1 MVVGCS
7 VSWAGNCSIGCAGGC
22 TKRVLCKVFSL
33 ASRCIRGNIKKS
45 SKRPHIL
52 CEARA
57 PALALIAKKISLREK
72 ISSGLVQPDRV
83 KKRGSQRSDFLPI
96 KEDIRKQ
103 PKDHTTGIEMNDSFN
118 QPQNPGNRRSRRRKR
133 NFSNQ
138 SQGGQHNQG
147 GQNRNR
153 NNRNRGQRRG
163 GVFVGPMDHS
173 YLNQGNGAGGGQGRF
188 RNGLGGG
195 QRTSELEP
203 LPPREDAP
211 TRIFAF
217 VDDLF
222 FLAKIQEIGRKL
234 NVKVEFVK
242 SQEEIDEKVGDAPE
256 EKPSLV
262 IVDLNSNSIKPITI
276 VSKLKSK
283 FKKNTSI
290 VGFLSHVQGDLK
302 VKAQE
307 AGCDVVMPRSAFSQT
322 LPSLLR
328 RHGAQEEPEENFNK
342 A

>member
-1 MVVGCS
+1 
-7 VSWAGNCSIGCAGGC
+7 
-22 TKRVLCKVFSL
+22 
-33 ASRCIRGNIKKS
+33 
-45 SKRPHIL
+45 
-52 CEARA
+52 
-57 PALALIAKKISLREK
+57 
-72 ISSGLVQPDRV
+72 
-83 KKRGSQRSDFLPI
+83 
-96 KEDIRKQ
+96 
-103 PKDHTTGIEMNDSFN
+103 MNEGFN
-118 QPQNPGNRRSRRRKR
+118 QPQNPANRKPRRRKR

-138 SQGGQHNQG
+138 SQSGQNNQG
-147 GQNRNR
+147 RPGGGANRNR

-173 YLNQGNGAGGGQGRF
+173 YLNQTNGAANGQGRF
-188 RNGLGGG
+188 RNGLGGAG
-195 QRTSELEP
+195 RAENLEP

-222 FLAKIQEIGRKL
+222 FLAKIQEVGRKL

-242 SQEEIDEKVGDAPE
+242 TEKEIDAKVGETPE

-262 IVDLNSNSIKPITI
+262 IVDLNSNSIKPISI
-276 VSKLKSK
+276 VSKLKAK
-283 FKKNTSI
+283 FKKTTSI
-290 VGFLSHVQGDLK
+290 VGFVSHVQGDLK

-328 RHGAQEEPEENFNK
+328 RHGAQEEPEDNFNK
-342 A
+342 L